1 MHSTVKEDTPMRNAL
16 VLAAAVA
23 AVALGIGCSGRP
35 ALMPNP
41 DKNLRKASAQF
52 AADAAVR
59 HPYQADLPRGGE
71 AVARSQVGYSLD
83 RLDLVNLSQEE
94 WTDVEIWVNE
104 KYVVHLPKV
113 EPNTLKLINFQM
125 LFDAR
130 GNYFPTDNKKV
141 LVSKVEVKKDGKMF
155 DVPVRLED

>member
-1 MHSTVKEDTPMRNAL
+1 MRNAL
-16 VLAAAVA
+16 VLAAAGA
-23 AVALGIGCSGRP
+23 AVAIGLGLGCSGRP
-35 ALMPNP
+35 SLVPNP

-59 HPYQADLPRGGE
+59 HPYKSDLPRGGE
-71 AVARSQVGYSLD
+71 AIARTQVGYSLD
-83 RLDLVNLSQEE
+83 RLDFVNLSQEE
-94 WTDVEIWVNE
+94 WQDVEIWVNE

-113 EPNTLKLINFQM
+113 EPNTLKLIQFQM
-125 LFDAR
+125 LFDAK

-155 DVPVRLED
+155 DVPVRLGD